1 MLHMLRSILRSCD
14 EHEGALAEEKKM
26 DRSFPSLLQPPIRT
40 LDETFFNSITKYFRE
55 NAYSS
60 TVSRDLWK
68 HFEAPA
74 RKSGVFEATN
84 TTVQDTMEVWVNN
97 SGFPEVAVVR
107 DFKSN
112 TVTVFQ
118 YKLQWEWPDKEDTTM
133 LWPHI
138 APRGAK
144 KEEAFGGVIL
154 KSERPSGALFTNSGP
169 PFFTVESKIE
179 VLSPLG
185 TSFH

>member
-1 MLHMLRSILRSCD
+1 
-14 EHEGALAEEKKM
+14 
-26 DRSFPSLLQPPIRT
+26 
-40 LDETFFNSITKYFRE
+40 
-55 NAYSS
+55 
-60 TVSRDLWK
+60 
-68 HFEAPA
+68 
-74 RKSGVFEATN
+74 
-84 TTVQDTMEVWVNN
+84 MEVDKHAGANV
-97 SGFPEVAVVR
+97 FADR
-107 DFKSN
+107 DWSLPQA
-112 TVTVFQ
+112 TGAGEDPVC
-118 YKLQWEWPDKEDTTM
+118 LILLDPD
-133 LWPHI
+133 LVLPRLLRHI

>member
-1 MLHMLRSILRSCD
+1 MCNIKKRLVQKIVPQCLSMVGVRKGTACQLRNNFATVL
-14 EHEGALAEEKKM
+14 EGKYGT
-26 DRSFPSLLQPPIRT
+26 R
-40 LDETFFNSITKYFRE
+40 ITPTY
-55 NAYSS
+55 
-60 TVSRDLWK
+60 
-68 HFEAPA
+68 
-74 RKSGVFEATN
+74 
-84 TTVQDTMEVWVNN
+84 
-97 SGFPEVAVVR
+97 
-107 DFKSN
+107 
-112 TVTVFQ
+112 
-118 YKLQWEWPDKEDTTM
+118 
-133 LWPHI
+133 HI

>member
-1 MLHMLRSILRSCD
+1 MLTSRAVILAGG
-14 EHEGALAEEKKM
+14 EGRKSEE
-26 DRSFPSLLQPPIRT
+26 IRT
-40 LDETFFNSITKYFRE
+40 VGVWIKNSL
-55 NAYSS
+55 A
-60 TVSRDLWK
+60 
-68 HFEAPA
+68 A
-74 RKSGVFEATN
+74 
-84 TTVQDTMEVWVNN
+84 
-97 SGFPEVAVVR
+97 
-107 DFKSN
+107 
-112 TVTVFQ
+112 
-118 YKLQWEWPDKEDTTM
+118 
-133 LWPHI
+133 HI

>member
-1 MLHMLRSILRSCD
+1 MTTKETSL
-14 EHEGALAEEKKM
+14 ALQ
-26 DRSFPSLLQPPIRT
+26 DLVPLLPSSALQP
-40 LDETFFNSITKYFRE
+40 LVDAASDNFDM
-55 NAYSS
+55 
-60 TVSRDLWK
+60 V
-68 HFEAPA
+68 
-74 RKSGVFEATN
+74 ATHP
-84 TTVQDTMEVWVNN
+84 
-97 SGFPEVAVVR
+97 S
-107 DFKSN
+107 
-112 TVTVFQ
+112 
-118 YKLQWEWPDKEDTTM
+118 
-133 LWPHI
+133 HI

>member
-1 MLHMLRSILRSCD
+1 MLVAVED
-14 EHEGALAEEKKM
+14 EGDAEEEEEEG
-26 DRSFPSLLQPPIRT
+26 DEADQGQLLLQVGQPGQRQVLNLIKQEF
-40 LDETFFNSITKYFRE
+40 LFCALGD
-55 NAYSS
+55 
-60 TVSRDLWK
+60 D
-68 HFEAPA
+68 
-74 RKSGVFEATN
+74 
-84 TTVQDTMEVWVNN
+84 
-97 SGFPEVAVVR
+97 
-107 DFKSN
+107 
-112 TVTVFQ
+112 
-118 YKLQWEWPDKEDTTM
+118 
-133 LWPHI
+133 HI

>member
-1 MLHMLRSILRSCD
+1 MQSEDGGWEYI
-14 EHEGALAEEKKM
+14 K
-26 DRSFPSLLQPPIRT
+26 
-40 LDETFFNSITKYFRE
+40 
-55 NAYSS
+55 
-60 TVSRDLWK
+60 
-68 HFEAPA
+68 
-74 RKSGVFEATN
+74 
-84 TTVQDTMEVWVNN
+84 EV
-97 SGFPEVAVVR
+97 
-107 DFKSN
+107 
-112 TVTVFQ
+112 
-118 YKLQWEWPDKEDTTM
+118 
-133 LWPHI
+133 HI

>member
-1 MLHMLRSILRSCD
+1 MAGFLDVNFDSD
-14 EHEGALAEEKKM
+14 EDFEETAGRGDGGRADPAGDGGRERGRGVGVGRGLGGRAAVGRGRGGAPGHEG
-26 DRSFPSLLQPPIRT
+26 
-40 LDETFFNSITKYFRE
+40 
-55 NAYSS
+55 
-60 TVSRDLWK
+60 
-68 HFEAPA
+68 
-74 RKSGVFEATN
+74 G
-84 TTVQDTMEVWVNN
+84 
-97 SGFPEVAVVR
+97 
-107 DFKSN
+107 
-112 TVTVFQ
+112 
-118 YKLQWEWPDKEDTTM
+118 
-133 LWPHI
+133 HI

>member
-1 MLHMLRSILRSCD
+1 MFVCASSPGMGLGLPKTRRKKKD
-14 EHEGALAEEKKM
+14 E
-26 DRSFPSLLQPPIRT
+26 R
-40 LDETFFNSITKYFRE
+40 ETR
-55 NAYSS
+55 
-60 TVSRDLWK
+60 
-68 HFEAPA
+68 
-74 RKSGVFEATN
+74 
-84 TTVQDTMEVWVNN
+84 
-97 SGFPEVAVVR
+97 
-107 DFKSN
+107 
-112 TVTVFQ
+112 
-118 YKLQWEWPDKEDTTM
+118 
-133 LWPHI
+133 HI

>member
-1 MLHMLRSILRSCD
+1 
-14 EHEGALAEEKKM
+14 M
-26 DRSFPSLLQPPIRT
+26 DT
-40 LDETFFNSITKYFRE
+40 LNGQ
-55 NAYSS
+55 
-60 TVSRDLWK
+60 V
-68 HFEAPA
+68 
-74 RKSGVFEATN
+74 
-84 TTVQDTMEVWVNN
+84 
-97 SGFPEVAVVR
+97 
-107 DFKSN
+107 SN
-112 TVTVFQ
+112 TFT
-118 YKLQWEWPDKEDTTM
+118 L
-133 LWPHI
+133 LWYVADIACTLHTFCVLCMCTLSHNQPTSHI

>member
-1 MLHMLRSILRSCD
+1 VITVVTMVTIV
-14 EHEGALAEEKKM
+14 KM
-26 DRSFPSLLQPPIRT
+26 VT
-40 LDETFFNSITKYFRE
+40 LVNLVKMVTIFN
-55 NAYSS
+55 
-60 TVSRDLWK
+60 L
-68 HFEAPA
+68 
-74 RKSGVFEATN
+74 
-84 TTVQDTMEVWVNN
+84 
-97 SGFPEVAVVR
+97 
-107 DFKSN
+107 
-112 TVTVFQ
+112 VT
-118 YKLQWEWPDKEDTTM
+118 L
-133 LWPHI
+133 HI

>member
-1 MLHMLRSILRSCD
+1 MNDVVVPPLKTIEGLFAAAQKMA
-14 EHEGALAEEKKM
+14 EGA
-26 DRSFPSLLQPPIRT
+26 R
-40 LDETFFNSITKYFRE
+40 
-55 NAYSS
+55 
-60 TVSRDLWK
+60 
-68 HFEAPA
+68 
-74 RKSGVFEATN
+74 
-84 TTVQDTMEVWVNN
+84 
-97 SGFPEVAVVR
+97 
-107 DFKSN
+107 
-112 TVTVFQ
+112 
-118 YKLQWEWPDKEDTTM
+118 
-133 LWPHI
+133 HI

>member
-1 MLHMLRSILRSCD
+1 MIFSYIHSAYS
-14 EHEGALAEEKKM
+14 HAGH
-26 DRSFPSLLQPPIRT
+26 PLQTKIMMT
-40 LDETFFNSITKYFRE
+40 QTKYDDK
-55 NAYSS
+55 Y
-60 TVSRDLWK
+60 LIL
-68 HFEAPA
+68 
-74 RKSGVFEATN
+74 
-84 TTVQDTMEVWVNN
+84 
-97 SGFPEVAVVR
+97 
-107 DFKSN
+107 
-112 TVTVFQ
+112 VTLVT
-118 YKLQWEWPDKEDTTM
+118 L
-133 LWPHI
+133 HI

>member
-1 MLHMLRSILRSCD
+1 MRRIVNFKYVRCAKLNFMTIV
-14 EHEGALAEEKKM
+14 A
-26 DRSFPSLLQPPIRT
+26 T
-40 LDETFFNSITKYFRE
+40 L
-55 NAYSS
+55 
-60 TVSRDLWK
+60 
-68 HFEAPA
+68 
-74 RKSGVFEATN
+74 
-84 TTVQDTMEVWVNN
+84 
-97 SGFPEVAVVR
+97 
-107 DFKSN
+107 
-112 TVTVFQ
+112 
-118 YKLQWEWPDKEDTTM
+118 
-133 LWPHI
+133 HI

>member
-1 MLHMLRSILRSCD
+1 MMAISVPKRKEKYNQTCMLGKGKGKFGS
-14 EHEGALAEEKKM
+14 EKVVALAPG
-26 DRSFPSLLQPPIRT
+26 SC
-40 LDETFFNSITKYFRE
+40 
-55 NAYSS
+55 
-60 TVSRDLWK
+60 
-68 HFEAPA
+68 PA
-74 RKSGVFEATN
+74 VLPG
-84 TTVQDTMEVWVNN
+84 
-97 SGFPEVAVVR
+97 
-107 DFKSN
+107 
-112 TVTVFQ
+112 
-118 YKLQWEWPDKEDTTM
+118 
-133 LWPHI
+133 HI

>member
-1 MLHMLRSILRSCD
+1 MATASAVLFGTITFVTDLSLFLLSAYLVRFL
-14 EHEGALAEEKKM
+14 EG
-26 DRSFPSLLQPPIRT
+26 
-40 LDETFFNSITKYFRE
+40 
-55 NAYSS
+55 
-60 TVSRDLWK
+60 VSM
-68 HFEAPA
+68 A
-74 RKSGVFEATN
+74 
-84 TTVQDTMEVWVNN
+84 
-97 SGFPEVAVVR
+97 
-107 DFKSN
+107 
-112 TVTVFQ
+112 
-118 YKLQWEWPDKEDTTM
+118 
-133 LWPHI
+133 HI

>member
-1 MLHMLRSILRSCD
+1 MMKVYKREARSDWESSHLPWCSQTPR
-14 EHEGALAEEKKM
+14 L
-26 DRSFPSLLQPPIRT
+26 PP
-40 LDETFFNSITKYFRE
+40 
-55 NAYSS
+55 
-60 TVSRDLWK
+60 
-68 HFEAPA
+68 
-74 RKSGVFEATN
+74 
-84 TTVQDTMEVWVNN
+84 
-97 SGFPEVAVVR
+97 
-107 DFKSN
+107 
-112 TVTVFQ
+112 
-118 YKLQWEWPDKEDTTM
+118 
-133 LWPHI
+133 PHI

>member
-1 MLHMLRSILRSCD
+1 MLLVL
-14 EHEGALAEEKKM
+14 ALAGLP
-26 DRSFPSLLQPPIRT
+26 RPS
-40 LDETFFNSITKYFRE
+40 Y
-55 NAYSS
+55 
-60 TVSRDLWK
+60 
-68 HFEAPA
+68 
-74 RKSGVFEATN
+74 
-84 TTVQDTMEVWVNN
+84 
-97 SGFPEVAVVR
+97 
-107 DFKSN
+107 
-112 TVTVFQ
+112 
-118 YKLQWEWPDKEDTTM
+118 
-133 LWPHI
+133 HI

>member
-1 MLHMLRSILRSCD
+1 MFGLPTIRAPRS
-14 EHEGALAEEKKM
+14 G
-26 DRSFPSLLQPPIRT
+26 QP
-40 LDETFFNSITKYFRE
+40 
-55 NAYSS
+55 
-60 TVSRDLWK
+60 V
-68 HFEAPA
+68 
-74 RKSGVFEATN
+74 
-84 TTVQDTMEVWVNN
+84 
-97 SGFPEVAVVR
+97 VAA
-107 DFKSN
+107 
-112 TVTVFQ
+112 
-118 YKLQWEWPDKEDTTM
+118 
-133 LWPHI
+133 HI

>member
-1 MLHMLRSILRSCD
+1 MTTKGRAKARSEC
-14 EHEGALAEEKKM
+14 LA
-26 DRSFPSLLQPPIRT
+26 RPS
-40 LDETFFNSITKYFRE
+40 TKANQGTR
-55 NAYSS
+55 
-60 TVSRDLWK
+60 
-68 HFEAPA
+68 
-74 RKSGVFEATN
+74 AT
-84 TTVQDTMEVWVNN
+84 Q
-97 SGFPEVAVVR
+97 
-107 DFKSN
+107 
-112 TVTVFQ
+112 
-118 YKLQWEWPDKEDTTM
+118 
-133 LWPHI
+133 HI

>member
-1 MLHMLRSILRSCD
+1 MQKLEDGLLLPGRSWHLPPTAIK
-14 EHEGALAEEKKM
+14 A
-26 DRSFPSLLQPPIRT
+26 QPGT
-40 LDETFFNSITKYFRE
+40 S
-55 NAYSS
+55 AS
-60 TVSRDLWK
+60 
-68 HFEAPA
+68 
-74 RKSGVFEATN
+74 
-84 TTVQDTMEVWVNN
+84 
-97 SGFPEVAVVR
+97 
-107 DFKSN
+107 
-112 TVTVFQ
+112 
-118 YKLQWEWPDKEDTTM
+118 
-133 LWPHI
+133 HI

>member
-1 MLHMLRSILRSCD
+1 MTQPSGLVELIHQALVLLNNEVGTFILFRC
-14 EHEGALAEEKKM
+14 
-26 DRSFPSLLQPPIRT
+26 T
-40 LDETFFNSITKYFRE
+40 L
-55 NAYSS
+55 
-60 TVSRDLWK
+60 
-68 HFEAPA
+68 
-74 RKSGVFEATN
+74 
-84 TTVQDTMEVWVNN
+84 
-97 SGFPEVAVVR
+97 
-107 DFKSN
+107 
-112 TVTVFQ
+112 
-118 YKLQWEWPDKEDTTM
+118 
-133 LWPHI
+133 HI

>member
-1 MLHMLRSILRSCD
+1 MEPEQGPGQVEHRGVQSINLVFKAFSP
-14 EHEGALAEEKKM
+14 
-26 DRSFPSLLQPPIRT
+26 DRLCCHGGGLP
-40 LDETFFNSITKYFRE
+40 
-55 NAYSS
+55 
-60 TVSRDLWK
+60 
-68 HFEAPA
+68 
-74 RKSGVFEATN
+74 
-84 TTVQDTMEVWVNN
+84 
-97 SGFPEVAVVR
+97 
-107 DFKSN
+107 
-112 TVTVFQ
+112 
-118 YKLQWEWPDKEDTTM
+118 
-133 LWPHI
+133 PHI

>member
-1 MLHMLRSILRSCD
+1 MPTSEIDDDD
-14 EHEGALAEEKKM
+14 E
-26 DRSFPSLLQPPIRT
+26 
-40 LDETFFNSITKYFRE
+40 DEDEDVDNGDDCPRK
-55 NAYSS
+55 
-60 TVSRDLWK
+60 
-68 HFEAPA
+68 PA
-74 RKSGVFEATN
+74 
-84 TTVQDTMEVWVNN
+84 
-97 SGFPEVAVVR
+97 
-107 DFKSN
+107 
-112 TVTVFQ
+112 
-118 YKLQWEWPDKEDTTM
+118 
-133 LWPHI
+133 HI